1 MGGIGK
7 AIGGVLKVAA
17 PFLGAINPL
26 FGAAASFAGGLLKGE
41 KPLQA
46 LMGGLTSMIPGGGGL
61 GGLAGNLLGKFGGA
75 AGGGLLDGLG
85 GNGLL
90 GGLLGQAGGKGGI
103 TDILGGL
110 LKGVGGAD
118 KLTQMGKSNA
128 VEQFASS
135 MAGMFFK

>member
-1 MGGIGK
+1 MGGALRGIGK

-26 FGAAASFAGGLLKGE
+26 FGAAARFAGGMLTGE

-46 LMGGLTSMIPGGGGL
+46 LMGAAGSLIPGGG
-61 GGLAGNLLGKFGGA
+61 LAGGLLGKFGGA

-103 TDILGGL
+103 TDILGSL
-110 LKGVGGAD
+110 TKSIGGGG
-118 KLTQMGKSNA
+118 LTQLGQHNA
-128 VEQFASS
+128 TEQSAFS
-135 MAGMFFK
+135 MAQLLFK